1 MKRLG
6 ITFCMTMMIFMN
18 LGMGV
23 NGEAVRAESLAF
35 TSYLSQTYGVPYT
48 EKDAN
53 GSAADRDQDGK
64 LTYMLPSNGY
74 KAATKTITETIINER
89 GCQEDQITTVYT
101 DGVEFNARSV
111 MDPNLD
117 DYSNN
122 GYFEKVYN
130 PRNHH
135 VNSDNAELAAT
146 FGPGNLEVQHWQDAG
161 ISQTQVQFWRI
172 VFASDYAMDN
182 VVMTITLPYDDTT
195 NSDTTDWV
203 INRYYPAVNGGGRYT
218 QAMQGKS
225 ITINGNIA
233 TIEFGNIPS
242 DSAYGITFTKRFDPP
257 ADFSEDK
264 KVTAAK
270 VTGQWNEEG
279 LRLALE
285 AKKEKMRAEG
295 ASPEEISAATLDY
308 MKMPQSIESI
318 RYENEVCPRRFD
330 VIHHFVSKT
339 EGKVLPPDVL
349 AILPLKQTGKT
360 VGTEVHA
367 TAPSQNAVQV
377 EDGIWRF
384 KGYDREKDIIG
395 DQDVEFVGYWEFEP
409 AATKYLA
416 TETKDKQVNNDVKT
430 GITRDHW
437 GLILL
442 PILLAAVVAYPVIK
456 KIKGI

>member
-1 MKRLG
+1 
-6 ITFCMTMMIFMN
+6 MTMMIFMN
-18 LGMGV
+18 LGICIDG
-23 NGEAVRAESLAF
+23 GAVRAESVDSI
-35 TSYLSQTYGVPYT
+35 SYLSQTYGVPYT

-74 KAATKTITETIINER
+74 KTAIKTIRETITNEQ
-89 GCQEDQITTVYT
+89 GCQEDKITTVYT
-101 DGVEFNARSV
+101 DWVEFNARSV

-130 PRNHH
+130 PRNHQ
-135 VNSDNAELAAT
+135 VSSTTGALADA
-146 FGPGNLEVQHWQDAG
+146 FGPGNLEVQHWQDG
-161 ISQTQVQFWRI
+161 GLDQTQAQYWRI

-182 VVMTITLPYDDTT
+182 AVMTITLPYDGTIS
-195 NSDTTDWV
+195 SDTTDWV
-203 INRYYPAVNGGGRYT
+203 INRYYPGVNGGGHYT
-218 QAMQGKS
+218 QALQAKS
-225 ITINGNIA
+225 ITINENIVI
-233 TIEFGNIPS
+233 IELGNIPS
-242 DSAYGITFTKRFDPP
+242 DSAYGITFTKRFNPP

-264 KVTAAK
+264 KITAAK

-279 LRLALE
+279 LTLALE

-295 ASPEEISAATLDY
+295 ASPEEINAATLDY

-318 RYENEVCPRRFD
+318 RYENEVCPLRFD

-339 EGKVLPPDVL
+339 DGKVLPPDVL
-349 AILPLKQTGKT
+349 GILPLKQVGKT

-367 TAPSQNAVQV
+367 TAPSQNTVQV

-384 KGYDREKDIIG
+384 KGYDREKDTIANK
-395 DQDVEFVGYWEFEP
+395 DVEFVGYWEFEP
-409 AATKYLA
+409 AAAKYPA
-416 TETKDKQVNNDVKT
+416 TETKDKPLKNDVKT

-437 GLILL
+437 GLMLL
-442 PILLAAVVAYPVIK
+442 PILLAAVVAYPAIK
-456 KIKGI
+456 KIKGD